1 MMAYKNGEDHT
12 GTNDSE
18 RLDKNRSTN
27 ELWRYET
34 PQEPG
39 IFDLRKV
46 SGIDRSITLC
56 PFLVVENSSGKQ

>member
-39 IFDLRKV
+39 IFDLRLV
-46 SGIDRSITLC
+46 EESVGHRSFNYIMSV
-56 PFLVVENSSGKQ
+56 PQ